1 LELSAASVAATSQA
15 HREFDMFAPS
25 KLRTHLLQAQAAGY
39 RPEEILAGSGVSWT
53 EIESLQPVALDTIAR
68 LFDFLARRTHPGFA
82 IAAGHMSTLQIY
94 GVVGAATMNMPTLR
108 AAFEH
113 WSRYYL
119 VSGDPIVTSISER
132 DDYWCMHFEPRC
144 LMSSEARR
152 FCIETS
158 VAALEPV
165 IKQLTDATAS
175 TLKIDFSSNRPPWEK
190 DYRVFGT
197 DNIRFNRRSTTYYGR
212 RSDLDRPIPLRDCS
226 AGELFLRHCDEYLA
240 TLTSSSTICDRLDNL
255 MCVSPG
261 GIPSLEQVAKAM
273 NLSIR
278 SLQRELR
285 TNKMTYQELVRRYRL
300 RQAKVLL
307 REKRPVI
314 KDVAYQLGFKDV
326 GSFRR
331 AFHSWTGKS
340 VGAWQREQSSGSVAP
355 IEHAAGA
362 NLRLMS

>member
-1 LELSAASVAATSQA
+1 
-15 HREFDMFAPS
+15 MFAPC

-39 RPEEILAGSGVSWT
+39 RPEEILDGSGVSWT
-53 EIESLQPVALDTIAR
+53 DIESLQPVGLDTIAR

-82 IAAGHMSTLQIY
+82 IAAGHVSTLQIY

-119 VSGDPIVTSISER
+119 VSGDPIVTSISEQ
-132 DDYWCMHFEPRC
+132 DDHWCMHFEPRC

-165 IKQLTDATAS
+165 IKELTDATAS
-175 TLKIDFSSNRPPWEK
+175 TLKIDFSSNRPSWEK

-226 AGELFLRHCDEYLA
+226 AGEVFLRHCDEYLA
-240 TLTSSSTICDRLDNL
+240 TLTSSSSISDRLDNL
-255 MCVSPG
+255 MCVSVG
-261 GIPSLEQVAKAM
+261 SIPSLEQMAKAM
-273 NLSIR
+273 DLSIR
-278 SLQRELR
+278 SLQRALR
-285 TNKMTYQELVRRYRL
+285 AQQLSYQELVRAHRL

-314 KDVAYQLGFKDV
+314 KDVAYRLGFKDV

-340 VGAWQREQSSGSVAP
+340 VGAWQREQSNSSTVP
-355 IEHAAGA
+355 IERSSQT
-362 NLRLMS
+362 NFRLMS